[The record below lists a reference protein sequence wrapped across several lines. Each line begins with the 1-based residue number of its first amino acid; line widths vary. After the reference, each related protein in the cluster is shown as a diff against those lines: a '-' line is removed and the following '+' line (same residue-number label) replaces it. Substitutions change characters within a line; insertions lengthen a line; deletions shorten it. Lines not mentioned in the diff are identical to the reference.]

1 MKDNEGLRFLC
12 SKAEVIDE
20 IETVVPQWVKNRNPE
35 WYPAYIHVLK
45 VASLSKVMPSWMSFA
60 EQHEYAMVD
69 LMSGAMR
76 HPCVRKYIMPA
87 YRHVCSC
94 KIMRNGCFT
103 IIWGM
108 AIFE

>member
-45 VASLSKVMPSWMSFA
+45 VTS
-60 EQHEYAMVD
+60 
-69 LMSGAMR
+69 
-76 HPCVRKYIMPA
+76 
-87 YRHVCSC
+87 
-94 KIMRNGCFT
+94 
-103 IIWGM
+103 
-108 AIFE
+108 